1 MIYIMTLLMQ
11 EINLFQANL
20 IKIYLSEACN
30 ERAEQCGQR
39 LSVFTLTRASG
50 ITTQKLSPEHIL
62 DTVSENCT
70 PRTKPLWTFRKTQD
84 SKRKSHTWQTRE
96 IPIHRMDREERH
108 TQHARVGCNVTHKN
122 TSCIT
127 ACLRGLPV
135 VCVYPRQELLNQLLR
150 RRPWPQLKLG
160 GYMSRLE
167 SRNKTSRSTTAS
179 IYVL

>member
-1 MIYIMTLLMQ
+1 MQ

-20 IKIYLSEACN
+20 IKICLSEACN
-30 ERAEQCGQR
+30 ETQQCGQR
-39 LSVFTLTRASG
+39 LSVFTLTRAVG
-50 ITTQKLSPEHIL
+50 NTTQKLSPEHIL
-62 DTVSENCT
+62 DTVSEICT
-70 PRTKPLWTFRKTQD
+70 PRTKRKGTRVDFQED
-84 SKRKSHTWQTRE
+84 TELKEEISHMTDNRNTNTPNGSWGEAYT
-96 IPIHRMDREERH
+96 
-108 TQHARVGCNVTHKN
+108 ACAVGCNITHTKK

-167 SRNKTSRSTTAS
+167 STNKTSRSTTAS
-179 IYVL
+179 SYAL